1 VQKVVIP
8 TELKAAKAVADEVLR
23 QVRLQRYGEEAQFAI
38 KLALEEALV
47 NAIKHGNQCQVET
60 RVIVEYDVNA
70 RQAVIQITDEGRGF
84 DPESLP
90 DPTADENLECPC
102 GRGVMLMR
110 AYMDEVQYN
119 TRGNSV
125 RMVKRNRKV

>member
-1 VQKVVIP
+1 MQKVVIP

-23 QVRLQRYGEEAQFAI
+23 LVRMLRYGAEAQFAI

-47 NAIKHGNQCQVET
+47 NAIKHGNQCKAET
-60 RVIVEYDVNA
+60 HITVEYDVDV
-70 RQAVIQITDEGRGF
+70 QQTVIQITDEGYGF
-84 DPESLP
+84 NPESLP

-119 TRGNSV
+119 SRGNSV
-125 RMVKRNRKV
+125 RLVKWNR